1 MPDARLP
8 AAAVETDAQLVRG
21 IGLVA
26 LTANIVNT
34 TIGASIFVLPGKMA
48 AMLGGAAPMAFLF
61 CAIAQSIFVTCFAI
75 AGSRVSLTGGLYAY
89 VEVAFGR
96 YVGFLAGLMNI
107 TTNLLG
113 VSAVMN
119 VLAGAAG
126 SLSPILATTAGRVI
140 IMLLV
145 AAALA
150 AVNVHG
156 VRTGARVVTAV
167 TVIKVLPLLLFV
179 AVGVTFIK
187 PDALAFSSA
196 TSSGS
201 LGSAVLLLMFA
212 FFGIES
218 SLTPSG
224 EVRNPART
232 VPRAIYIALSLTTG
246 IYILIQLVA
255 QGTLGVPRLANNT
268 TAPLAEAA
276 GVFLGNWGTT
286 LLILGATV
294 SSIGYITSDV
304 LSAPRT
310 LFAFGRDGVLPR
322 LFAHVHA
329 RFRTPDFAIIIYA
342 TIAVGLALSSSFEG
356 LAVMANVAAL
366 LLYLM
371 CCAAAWELVRRN
383 VQTEGKPFGSRTA
396 ARVFPPLGIIVIIW
410 ILTHATRTEF
420 GVLGAVLAVGSVLFW
435 LRRVARGN

>member
-1 MPDARLP
+1 MSVTT
-8 AAAVETDAQLVRG
+8 AAEKTDAQLVRG
-21 IGLVA
+21 IGLPA

-48 AMLGGAAPMAFLF
+48 GMLGGAAPLAFLF

-96 YVGFLAGLMNI
+96 YVGFLAGLMNL

-119 VLAGAAG
+119 VLAAAVG
-126 SLSPILATTAGRVI
+126 SLSPVLATTGARLV

-145 AAALA
+145 ATALA
-150 AVNVHG
+150 AINVHG
-156 VRTGARVVTAV
+156 VRTGARVVTFV
-167 TVIKVLPLLLFV
+167 TVVKVLPLLLFV
-179 AVGVTFIK
+179 GVGISFIN
-187 PDALAFSSA
+187 PEALAFSTA
-196 TSSGS
+196 TASGS

-232 VPRAIYIALSLTTG
+232 VPRAVYTALSLTTA

-255 QGTLGVPRLANNT
+255 QSSLGVPRLAANT
-268 TAPLAEAA
+268 SAPLAEAA
-276 GVFLGNWGTT
+276 GVVLGPWGIT
-286 LLILGATV
+286 LLILGATI
-294 SSIGYITSDV
+294 SSMGYITSDV

-310 LFAFGRDGVLPR
+310 LFAFGRDGVLPKW
-322 LFAHVHA
+322 FAHVHA
-329 RFRTPDFAIIIYA
+329 RFRTPDYAIIFYA
-342 TIAVGLALSSSFEG
+342 VIAFALALSSSFEG

-371 CCAAAWELVRRN
+371 CCAAAFELVRRD
-383 VQTEGKPFGSRTA
+383 VRTEGKPFGSRMM
-396 ARVFPPLGIIVIIW
+396 ARVFPPLGIAVIIW
-410 ILTHATRTEF
+410 ILSHATTREF
-420 GVLGAVLAVGSVLFW
+420 AVLGSVLAVGSLLFW
-435 LRRVARGN
+435 VRRLTRPA